1 MAEAAAKK
9 GAAPKGPAKGAAAKP
24 AAEKKPVAPP
34 VPKRPGVERA
44 AILLLTLGESEAA
57 EILRHLGAKEV
68 QQLGKAMTDLANVS
82 REEVSGVLAD
92 FSSGVEKQTS
102 VGVDGEDFVRKV
114 LINALGDDKAATL
127 MDRIP
132 IISRRKGLEALK
144 WMESKAVAELM
155 RTEHPQIVSIVLSY
169 LEPDQAA
176 EVLNLMPESIRSD
189 LMIRVATMD
198 GVRPSALT
206 ELDDM
211 IEKSFA
217 GASSSKT
224 STMGG
229 PKVAAAIMNLVKGEA
244 SNLLLSDLAKFD
256 EPLSQKI
263 QDLMFIFDDLQKI
276 DDRGMQELLRQ
287 VPADKLLIAL
297 KGADETLKTKIFKN
311 MSQRAAEMM
320 KDDLE
325 AKGPVKLSEV
335 EAAQKEIL
343 IAARKLADAG
353 TISLG
358 SGGGDEYV

>member
-1 MAEAAAKK
+1 MAEPAVKK
-9 GAAPKGPAKGAAAKP
+9 GAATAKGGKDGAPKP
-24 AAEKKPVAPP
+24 AAKKPAAPALP
-34 VPKRPGVERA
+34 TRSGVERA
-44 AILLLTLGESEAA
+44 AILLLTLGETEAA
-57 EILRHLGAKEV
+57 EILRHMGAKEV
-68 QQLGKAMTDLANVS
+68 QRLGKAMTDLANVS
-82 REEVSGVLAD
+82 REEVAKVLGD
-92 FSSGVEKQTS
+92 FNSSVERQTS
-102 VGVDGEDFVRKV
+102 VGVGGEDFVRKV
-114 LINALGDDKAATL
+114 LTNALGEDKAATL

-132 IISRRKGLEALK
+132 ITSRRKGLEALK
-144 WMESKAVAELM
+144 WMDSKSVAEIV
-155 RTEHPQIVSIVLSY
+155 RNEHPQIISIVLSY
-169 LEPDQAA
+169 LDPDQAA
-176 EVLNLMPESIRSD
+176 EVLNFLPDTMRSD

-198 GVRPSALT
+198 GVRPSALS

-229 PKVAAAIMNLVKGEA
+229 PKVAAAIMNLIKGEQ
-244 SNLLLSDLAKFD
+244 SNLLLTDLAKVD
-256 EPLSQKI
+256 EQLSQKI
-263 QDLMFIFDDLQKI
+263 QDLMFIFDDLKKV

-297 KGADETLKTKIFKN
+297 KGADEDLKGKIFKN

-325 AKGPVKLSEV
+325 SKGPVKLSEV

-343 IAARKLADAG
+343 VAARKLADAG

-358 SGGGDEYV
+358 GAGGEQMV